1 MKRFFSLIFCLALSC
16 SALFAQSSLNAAD
29 DFVQQ
34 ILFPKIV
41 YVGDQTELQFT
52 FNSPVDFFA
61 PADPAHINGDTLY
74 IDPSQPEFFSAD
86 ESFTVKQVALYRNGM
101 SYTLQVSF
109 IPWKPGVI
117 DIPSFNLNA
126 CIIGSKT
133 EDGQTPETFGEY
145 RIDLQPFTVES
156 LSQKSGDLSLRPPS
170 PPILLP
176 GTNYVL
182 WTVIIAGIIFLF
194 LITFLLAR
202 IRVIQEFYY
211 TIREKL
217 GLMRNSH
224 VTRRKLK
231 RLLDS
236 QADDVD
242 FASSWQRIVRSYLEY
257 RFGCPFG
264 SVTASHV
271 AGVINNATGNM
282 LSDNQESAV
291 MDLVSLF
298 TRTDYIVFAQ
308 GSIDSRLDP
317 PQEHEAA
324 FAEGE
329 RMEIIKITDRCIVGL
344 EAVNEETGVTV

>member
-1 MKRFFSLIFCLALSC
+1 MKKFCSLLFGALVTLST
-16 SALFAQSSLNAAD
+16 LTAQSSLSAAD

-34 ILFPKIV
+34 ILFPSIV

-52 FNSPVDFFA
+52 FNSPIDFFA
-61 PADPAHINGDTLY
+61 PADPARIDGDSLY
-74 IDPSQPEFFSAD
+74 IDETRPEFLSPD
-86 ESFTVKQVALYRNGM
+86 DSFTVRKVILSRNGM
-101 SYTLQVSF
+101 SYTLQLSF

-117 DIPSFNLNA
+117 DIPLFDLNA
-126 CIIGSKT
+126 CIRDEKLEENQESPRGY
-133 EDGQTPETFGEY
+133 G
-145 RIDLQPFTVES
+145 IDLQPFTVES
-156 LSQKSGDLSLRPPS
+156 LSQKNSDLSLRPPA
-170 PPILLP
+170 PPLLLP

-182 WTVIIAGIIFLF
+182 WTLIIGGIAFLF
-194 LITFLLAR
+194 LVTLLLAR
-202 IRVIQEFYY
+202 LRTIQELYY
-211 TIREKL
+211 TVMERL
-217 GLMRNSH
+217 GLLRNSH

-236 QADDVD
+236 KAGDVE
-242 FASSWQRIVRSYLEY
+242 FASSWQKIIRSYLEY
-257 RFGCPFG
+257 RFGSPFA

-282 LSDNQESAV
+282 LSEEQESAV

-329 RMEIIKITDRCIVGL
+329 RKEIISITDRCIVGL
-344 EAVNEETGVTV
+344 ESSSEDIGVTV